1 MRLYNM
7 LLKFVP
13 CLRHSTGRRFQRRPL
28 ARCYSNK
35 EFALDSFRTL
45 IEEYKG
51 KEGVAQLFGVLLY
64 TDQHPNIKKVLRD
77 DDYWLSFNEL
87 TGDRFCVFSVKPAKG
102 KYEFPTF
109 PPGTIGMMVQM
120 WKEPAENKKLIELF
134 EIEDTKNIPMLLLF
148 TEIKGEFLKIELKLD
163 NSSQDTAYSSIKE
176 QLEFSC
182 NALSLIKEENLKNPS
197 GLYSALSLHQDDRLK
212 WKLLT
217 KSVDLYA
224 YIKRLLP

>member
-1 MRLYNM
+1 MSIK
-7 LLKFVP
+7 LLLTAP
-13 CLRHSTGRRFQRRPL
+13 TGPDVASGADYYGR
-28 ARCYSNK
+28 YGNK
-35 EFALDSFRTL
+35 EFALDSFRTI

-77 DDYWLSFNEL
+77 EDYWLSFNEL

-102 KYEFPTF
+102 KYESPTF
-109 PPGTIGMMVQM
+109 PIPSDIFGMMVQI

-134 EIEDTKNIPMLLLF
+134 ELEDTKNIPMLLLF
-148 TEIKGEFLKIELKLD
+148 TEIEGDFLKIELRLD
-163 NSSQDTAYSSIKE
+163 DSSQDTARSSIKE

-182 NALSLIKEENLKNPS
+182 NALSQIKDENLKKPS
-197 GLYSALSLHQDDRLK
+197 GLYAALSLQQNDRLK

-217 KSVDLYA
+217 KSVALYS
-224 YIKRLLP
+224 YIKGLLP